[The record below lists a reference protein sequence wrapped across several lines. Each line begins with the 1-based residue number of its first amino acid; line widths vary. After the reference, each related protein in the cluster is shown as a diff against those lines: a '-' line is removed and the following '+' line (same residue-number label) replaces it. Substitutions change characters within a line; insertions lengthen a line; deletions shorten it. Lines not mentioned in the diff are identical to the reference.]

1 MFVSNI
7 DQPSKR
13 KKMFASIRSRLIG
26 ISVLVVIFAV
36 VTATLVSYSLARGF
50 LLEDI
55 AANLGQTAEAEGKR
69 IGLWVKMQKDI
80 VTSMATQA
88 NAVDPTVGL
97 QQATDAGKLDLAY
110 VGHADKRMVAVPS
123 RNYPADYDPTARPWY
138 KLADSQ
144 GKAVITAPYIGA
156 SSKKLIVSFA
166 YPVKEGS
173 KTVAVVAT
181 DAALE
186 GVLKDLQQIKPTASG
201 FAFIVDKDGKII
213 AHPRAELTLKP
224 LAELSKDLTPDVISR
239 ALKEGAE
246 PPQAQIDGSGFFLK
260 GAPIPE
266 TDWTLVTAASESEAL
281 ARLNKLLTYA
291 ALTIVAVGIAAALL
305 SMGVVNHLLGGLVR
319 IRDAMREIG
328 SGSGDL
334 TQRLPVQ
341 GRDEISEIAQSF
353 NEFVQKTEQVMR
365 DVRSTSASIANASRE
380 VAAGSL
386 DLSNRTEQ
394 TASSLEETAA
404 SMQELTETVRHSAD
418 SASMANQLA
427 GSASQIA
434 HRGGEVVSQ
443 VVSTMNDISTS
454 SAKISDIIQ
463 VIDGIAFQTNILA
476 LNAAVEAARAGEQ
489 GRGFAVVAS
498 EVRSLAGRSAEAAKE
513 IKSLIANSVE
523 RVEAGIGLVAAAGQ
537 TMNEIVQSIGK
548 VSEIVGDI
556 SLRTSDQ
563 RHGID
568 EINAAIRQLDQMT
581 QQNAAL
587 VEEST
592 AAADSMS
599 DQAQCL
605 AQVVA
610 TFKLGDTQNT
620 PMSQSFRT
628 EPVRIKAPSALGHQ
642 KSRWLPR
649 PNSQEMIGRHS
660 D

>member
-1 MFVSNI
+1 
-7 DQPSKR
+7 
-13 KKMFASIRSRLIG
+13 MFASIRSRLIG
-26 ISVLVVIFAV
+26 ISVLVVILAV

-55 AANLGQTAEAEGKR
+55 AANLAQTAKAEGKR
-69 IGLWVKMQKDI
+69 IGLWAKMQKDI

-88 NAVDPTVGL
+88 NAVDPNVGL
-97 QQATDAGKLDLAY
+97 QQAIDAGKLDLAY
-110 VGHADKRMVAVPS
+110 VGHADKRMISVPS
-123 RNYPADYDPTARPWY
+123 RNRPADYDPTARPWY

-144 GKAVITAPYIGA
+144 GKAVLTAPYIGA
-156 SSKKLIVSFA
+156 SSKKLVVSFA

-173 KTVAVVAT
+173 NTVAVVAT
-181 DAALE
+181 DVALE
-186 GVLKDLQQIKPTASG
+186 DVLKDLQQIKPTASG

-246 PPQAQIDGSGFFLK
+246 PPRAQIDGNGFLLK
-260 GAPIPE
+260 GTPVPE

-281 ARLNKLLTYA
+281 ARLNQLLTYA

-341 GRDEISEIAQSF
+341 GRDEISEMAQAF

-365 DVRSTSASIANASRE
+365 DVRSSSASIANASRE

-418 SASMANQLA
+418 SANMANQLA

-454 SAKISDIIQ
+454 SARISDIIQ

-513 IKSLIANSVE
+513 IKSLIVNSVE
-523 RVEAGIGLVAAAGQ
+523 RVEAGISLVAAAGQ

-556 SLRTSDQ
+556 SSQTSDQ

-599 DQAQCL
+599 DQAQRL

-610 TFKLGDTQNT
+610 AFKLSDTQNT
-620 PMSQSFRT
+620 PMSRPFRT
-628 EPVRIKAPSALGHQ
+628 EPVRIKAPSVLEHCGPLQ
-642 KSRWLPR
+642 L
-649 PNSQEMIGRHS
+649 
-660 D
+660 